1 MIINDENIDINISDN
16 KNIDCN
22 SIFIMT
28 IIIVMKKLLSIM
40 MMILIS

>member
-22 SIFIMT
+22 SIVILI
-28 IIIVMKKLLSIM
+28 IIIVMKKSLSIM
-40 MMILIS
+40 MMILMS